1 MKAFTLPPSLA
12 HAHAH
17 TTDSIPVHDA
27 VFGEGEGEIL
37 LDDLRCTGD
46 EATLL
51 DCLDQSEIGSHNCVH
66 GQDAGVICDGEYSQ
80 VVCCLCISRE
90 ICTMPSLYSRQSTDG
105 LMIASTHHLQ
115 T

>member
-1 MKAFTLPPSLA
+1 MYVRFGVAFNKPQIYIVGDSLSLSLT
-12 HAHAH
+12 HMHTHTHTHTH
-17 TTDSIPVHDA
+17 TTDSIPVRRA

-66 GQDAGVICDGEYSQ
+66 GEDAGVICDVGEFN
-80 VVCCLCISRE
+80 
-90 ICTMPSLYSRQSTDG
+90 M
-105 LMIASTHHLQ
+105 
-115 T
+115 

>member
-1 MKAFTLPPSLA
+1 MKAFTLPPS
-12 HAHAH
+12 HTHTH

-51 DCLDQSEIGSHNCVH
+51 DCLDQSDIGSHDCH
-66 GQDAGVICDGEYSQ
+66 HREDAGVICDGQ
-80 VVCCLCISRE
+80 FDICDAFKCGVFVCGR
-90 ICTMPSLYSRQSTDG
+90 M
-105 LMIASTHHLQ
+105 
-115 T
+115 